1 MTTFEPSKSKRA
13 FLRAF
18 LAKKFGGLLK
28 ILYLCIVNEKRR
40 NLRPNWATK
49 IAKRAGTC
57 NLGKSQ
63 NGVQS
68 EISKILGQAKRQSRV
83 INKHLLTI

>member
-1 MTTFEPSKSKRA
+1 MTTLNHQKSMRA

-28 ILYLCIVNEKRR
+28 FLYLCSVNEKRR

-57 NLGKSQ
+57 YLGKSQ
-63 NGVQS
+63 NGV
-68 EISKILGQAKRQSRV
+68 
-83 INKHLLTI
+83 

>member
-1 MTTFEPSKSKRA
+1 MTTLNHQKSERA

-18 LAKKFGGLLK
+18 LAKKFGGYLK
-28 ILYLCIVNEKRR
+28 ISYLCIVNEKRR

-57 NLGKSQ
+57 FLGKSQ
-63 NGVQS
+63 NGV
-68 EISKILGQAKRQSRV
+68 
-83 INKHLLTI
+83 

>member
-1 MTTFEPSKSKRA
+1 MTILNHQKSMRA

-18 LAKKFGGLLK
+18 LAKKFGGYLK

-49 IAKRAGTC
+49 IAKRAGKC
-57 NLGKSQ
+57 FSGKSQ
-63 NGVQS
+63 NGVKS
-68 EISKILGQAKRQSRV
+68 EISKI
-83 INKHLLTI
+83 N

>member
-1 MTTFEPSKSKRA
+1 MEVYKFQVRA

-18 LAKKFGGLLK
+18 LAKKFGRHLK
-28 ILYLCIVNEKRR
+28 ISYLCIVNEKRR

-57 NLGKSQ
+57 FLGKSQ
-63 NGVQS
+63 NRVKSGTS
-68 EISKILGQAKRQSRV
+68 EYL
-83 INKHLLTI
+83 

>member
-1 MTTFEPSKSKRA
+1 MTELWVCLKSVRA

-18 LAKKFGGLLK
+18 LAIKFGRPLK
-28 ILYLCIVNEKRR
+28 FSYLCIVNEKGR

-57 NLGKSQ
+57 FLGKSQ
-63 NGVQS
+63 NGVKSGTS
-68 EISKILGQAKRQSRV
+68 EYL
-83 INKHLLTI
+83 

>member
-1 MTTFEPSKSKRA
+1 MTELWVCLKSVRA

-18 LAKKFGGLLK
+18 LAKKFGGYLE

-57 NLGKSQ
+57 FLGKSQ
-63 NGVQS
+63 NGVKSGTS
-68 EISKILGQAKRQSRV
+68 EYL
-83 INKHLLTI
+83 

>member
-1 MTTFEPSKSKRA
+1 MEVYKFLVRA

-28 ILYLCIVNEKRR
+28 ISYLCIVNEKRR

-49 IAKRAGTC
+49 NAKRAGTY

-63 NGVQS
+63 NGV
-68 EISKILGQAKRQSRV
+68 
-83 INKHLLTI
+83 

>member
-1 MTTFEPSKSKRA
+1 MTTLNHQKSMRA

-18 LAKKFGGLLK
+18 LAKKFGGYLK
-28 ILYLCIVNEKRR
+28 ISYLCIVNERRR

-63 NGVQS
+63 NGVES
-68 EISKILGQAKRQSRV
+68 EISKI
-83 INKHLLTI
+83 N

>member
-1 MTTFEPSKSKRA
+1 MTTLNHQKSMRA

-18 LAKKFGGLLK
+18 LAKKFGGHLK
-28 ILYLCIVNEKRR
+28 ISYLCIVNEKRR

-57 NLGKSQ
+57 FLGKRKTES
-63 NGVQS
+63 N
-68 EISKILGQAKRQSRV
+68 RR
-83 INKHLLTI
+83 